1 MSHPHPEPERGREPF
16 VATGYLEE
24 YRERGFAV
32 VRGLFRDDEVAEIAA
47 AFDRIH
53 AEGLRHPSS
62 YRHQNVL
69 FRQGMDAR
77 LGRILR
83 LVQWPSY
90 FDATLDA
97 VRLDERVLDVL
108 EPLIGGDLKQIINQ
122 MHWKPPGAASAEFAF
137 HQDIRFRRPRA
148 AFRDLAASYVQ
159 TGLAIDPHTPLSG
172 CMRMLPGSHRL
183 GELSLGA
190 DGPVL
195 DRRASEAELARA
207 GLDPAGLVD
216 LALEPGDFAI
226 WHLLT
231 VHGSGPNRSAGDR
244 RFYINGYVT
253 ADNADRGVW
262 AFRNKRACPLGE
274 PVLIHYEDLYRRPG
288 PFYLE
293 AG

>member
-1 MSHPHPEPERGREPF
+1 MAE
-16 VATGYLEE
+16 AYLKEF
-24 YRERGFAV
+24 RERGFAV
-32 VRGLFRDDEVAEIAA
+32 VRGLFQPDEVAAIAA

-53 AEGLRHPSS
+53 AEGLRHPAS

-69 FRQGMDAR
+69 FRLGMDPK

-83 LVQWPSY
+83 MVQWPSY

-97 VRLDERVLDVL
+97 LRLDQRIIQVLA
-108 EPLIGGDLKQIINQ
+108 PLIGRDLKQIINQ
-122 MHWKPPGAASAEFAF
+122 MHWKPPGAEAAEFAF

-148 AFRDLAASYVQ
+148 AFRELAASYIQ
-159 TGLAIDPHTPLSG
+159 TGLAIDRHTRQSG

-183 GELSLGA
+183 GELNLGGGGA
-190 DGPVL
+190 VL

-207 GLDPAGLVD
+207 GLHPADLVD
-216 LALEPGDFAI
+216 LTLEPGDFAL
-226 WHLLT
+226 WHVLT
-231 VHGSGPNRSAGDR
+231 VHGSGPNRSGADR

-253 ADNADRGVW
+253 GANADRGVW
-262 AFRNKRACPLGE
+262 AFRNGRACPLGE

>member
-1 MSHPHPEPERGREPF
+1 VGR
-16 VATGYLEE
+16 AYLEE
-24 YRERGFAV
+24 YHERGFAV
-32 VRGLFRDDEVAEIAA
+32 VRNLFRADEVAQIAA

-53 AEGLRHPSS
+53 AEGLRHRSS
-62 YRHQNVL
+62 YRHRNVL

-77 LGRILR
+77 LGRVLR

-90 FDATLDA
+90 FDTTLDR
-97 VRLDERVLDVL
+97 VRLDERILEVL
-108 EPLIGGDLKQIINQ
+108 EPLIGADLKQIINQ

-137 HQDIRFRRPRA
+137 HQDIRFRRPRT

-159 TGLAIDPHTPLSG
+159 TGLAVDPHTRRSG
-172 CMRMLPGSHRL
+172 CMRMLPGSHL
-183 GELSLGA
+183 IGELSLGA

-195 DRRASEAELARA
+195 DRCASEAELARA
-207 GLDPAGLVD
+207 GLDPAELVD
-216 LALEPGDFAI
+216 LTLEPGDFAI

-231 VHGSGPNRSAGDR
+231 LHGSGPNRSDRDR
-244 RFYINGYVT
+244 RFYINGYVIG
-253 ADNADRGVW
+253 DNADRGVW
-262 AFRNKRACPLGE
+262 SFRKGRACPLGE